1 MSRIFWD
8 TMLFIYL
15 TEENPLFY
23 DRCRYVLQRSYERGD
38 SLFTSN
44 LVVGEIL
51 AGAEK
56 SPFPEK
62 TKLIQEIVRDMEF
75 SALPFDEGAVLT
87 FSELRAKRRLGI
99 ADSINL
105 ACAASAGMDVF
116 LTGDKELP
124 GLHVPG
130 IQFVVNFETQ
140 LF

>member
-1 MSRIFWD
+1 
-8 TMLFIYL
+8 
-15 TEENPLFY
+15 
-23 DRCRYVLQRSYERGD
+23 VLQRSYERGD